1 MFPLQNA
8 GSVAVIAPAST
19 GTAATASGVID
30 TLGYEEVKVCVLLD
44 SAASTSNN
52 PVTLSLTESDDAT
65 TYSAIAAFTGD
76 ATNGFTIPNADT
88 ANPQVVEMNVDC
100 RARKRYLKVLV
111 TPGTAAQIVGA
122 TAVVGKA
129 KDSTVAG
136 AAAAESVSG

>member
-19 GTAATASGVID
+19 ATNATAAGVID

-44 SAASTSNN
+44 SAGSTSNN

-65 TYSAIAAFTGD
+65 TYAAIAAFTGD
-76 ATNGFTIPNADT
+76 ATDGFTIPNADT
-88 ANPQVVEMNVDC
+88 ANSQVVEFNVDA
-100 RARKRYLKVLV
+100 RARKRYLKVNV

-122 TAVVGKA
+122 VAVLGKA
-129 KDSTVAG
+129 KDSTAAG
-136 AAAAESVSG
+136 AKAAESVTA

>member
-19 GTAATASGVID
+19 ATNATASGVID
-30 TLGYEEVKVCVLLD
+30 TMGYEEVKVCVLLD
-44 SAASTSNN
+44 TAASTSNN

-65 TYSAIAAFTGD
+65 TYVAIAAFTGD
-76 ATNGFTIPNADT
+76 ATDGFTIPNADSV
-88 ANPQVVEMNVDC
+88 NPQVVELNVDS
-100 RARKRYLKVLV
+100 RARKRYLKVTV

-122 TAVVGKA
+122 VAVLGKA

-136 AAAAESVSG
+136 AEAAESVTA

>member
-19 GTAATASGVID
+19 ATNATASGVID
-30 TLGYEEVKVCVLLD
+30 TMGYEEVKVCVLLD

-65 TYSAIAAFTGD
+65 TYVAIAAFTGD
-76 ATNGFTIPNADT
+76 ATDGFTIPNADSV
-88 ANPQVVEMNVDC
+88 NPQVVELNVDS
-100 RARKRYLKVLV
+100 RARKRYLKVSV

-122 TAVVGKA
+122 VAVLGKA

-136 AAAAESVSG
+136 AEAAESVTA